1 MRPQLSATSI
11 MRYLHVSATSP
22 AAVGTEA
29 HTLRSNYGAEYSP
42 ARDWWRG
49 MRTALASDRRTTRD
63 GQALRAAATNVRDP
77 KKKPLYS
84 AMADAWPDVAERW
97 VNHVHVPVRPVTIT
111 LGGLDVRVSPSF
123 CERSAEGTEV
133 VIVSF
138 TERKIDDTAI
148 DGVLRLLQ
156 RAYPGVEGL
165 FIDLRRPGR
174 IRTTRGRDLE
184 HLDGWLESAAVYLAH
199 VLSDAA

>member
-1 MRPQLSATSI
+1 MRPQLSATSL
-11 MRYLHVSATSP
+11 MKYLHVSATSP

-49 MRTALASDRRTTRD
+49 MRVALTVDRRTTRD

-97 VNHVHVPVRPVTIT
+97 AQHAHAPVRPVTIT

-123 CERSAEGTEV
+123 CEHNADGAEV

-156 RAYPGVEGL
+156 CAYPDTEAAFV
-165 FIDLRRPGR
+165 DLRRPGR
-174 IRTTRGRDLE
+174 VRTTHGRDLE

-199 VLSDAA
+199 VLSEAA